1 MLLRSGAEIMIRYIN
16 VTKKY
21 GEVTALNNVTIEI
34 RSGKITAL
42 LGPNGSGKTT
52 LFKLTLGIIKPDEGE
67 IIVDGINVLENPIE
81 ARKIIG
87 YSPEE
92 ITLFES
98 LTPIE
103 MYKFLSEIYGL
114 NEETFQE
121 RLKLYLKLFNL
132 TTEANKLCGEMSH
145 GNRRKVSIVSALLH
159 DPDVLILDEPFSG
172 LDPEAA
178 KILKE
183 IMKKHAKENRT
194 VLFSTHILQIAEA
207 VADHIIIINHGDI
220 VAEGNKEELERVVR
234 KGDLETIFLEATGLS
249 KEVDQLIKT
258 LWGE

>member
-1 MLLRSGAEIMIRYIN
+1 MIKYIN

-21 GEVTALNNVTIEI
+21 GEVTALNNITAEI
-34 RSGKITAL
+34 SSGKITAL

-52 LFKLTLGIIKPDEGE
+52 LFKLTLGIIKPDEGQ
-67 IIVDGINVLENPIE
+67 ILVDNIDVLENPIE

-92 ITLFES
+92 VTLFES

-114 NEETFQE
+114 NEKVFEE
-121 RLKLYLKLFNL
+121 RIKLYLKLFNL
-132 TTEANKLCGEMSH
+132 TTEANKLCGELSH
-145 GNRRKVSIVSALLH
+145 GNRRKVSIIAALLH
-159 DPDVLILDEPFSG
+159 DPSILILDEPFSG

-183 IMKKHAKENRT
+183 IMKKYATENRT
-194 VLFSTHILQIAEA
+194 VLFSTHILEIAEA
-207 VADHIIIINHGDI
+207 VADHIIIINQGDI
-220 VAEGNKEELERVVR
+220 VAEGNKEELERMV
-234 KGDLETIFLEATGLS
+234 KKKDLETIFLEVTGLS
-249 KEVDQLIKT
+249 KEVDKLIKT